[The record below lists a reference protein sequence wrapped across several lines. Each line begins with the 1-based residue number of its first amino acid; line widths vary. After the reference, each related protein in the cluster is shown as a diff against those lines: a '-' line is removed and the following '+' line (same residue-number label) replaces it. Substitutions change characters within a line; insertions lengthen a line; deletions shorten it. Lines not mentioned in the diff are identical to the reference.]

1 MSISSSVPSA
11 VAAADPSAAP
21 ADVDRAVAAA
31 TEPGAEPADTASP
44 DPAADTDPAVDTG
57 AAPDAGAPSGSGTG
71 SDAAGAAAPEAGA
84 STGAPAGPLYV
95 VGDVHGQYEPL
106 LAALADTGLVDGDGH
121 WSGGTARVW
130 FLGDLTDRGPDGIG
144 VVRLVRR
151 LGREAAQV
159 GGFVDTLLGNH
170 EILLLGSRRFDEEQ
184 IDLPAGARS
193 FRATW
198 QLNGGRDSDLDAL
211 TDDEA
216 DWLATRPAMARAD
229 DFLLAH
235 SDTVAY
241 LDYGDSVEQIVAA
254 LRTELA
260 DGDATRWWE
269 CFRQLTRRHDFRGED
284 GPARVGEVL
293 DTLGGRQFVHGHSP
307 IPEHLAVDPSEVTEP
322 LRYAEGKALSVD
334 GGLFAGGPCLV
345 TRLPYAP

>member
-1 MSISSSVPSA
+1 MPISSSEPSA
-11 VAAADPSAAP
+11 PGSTAP
-21 ADVDRAVAAA
+21 AGFVPVESA
-31 TEPGAEPADTASP
+31 TP
-44 DPAADTDPAVDTG
+44 G
-57 AAPDAGAPSGSGTG
+57 AAPS
-71 SDAAGAAAPEAGA
+71 
-84 STGAPAGPLYV
+84 PLYV
-95 VGDVHGQYEPL
+95 VGDVHGQYGPL
-106 LAALADTGLVDGDGH
+106 LATLAANGLVDADGH
-121 WSGGTARVW
+121 WSGGTTRLW

-151 LGREAAQV
+151 LGGEAAPV
-159 GGFVDTLLGNH
+159 GGRVDTLLGNH
-170 EILLLGSRRFDEEQ
+170 EILLLGSRRFGDEL

-193 FRATW
+193 FRTTW

-216 DWLATRPAMARAD
+216 EWLTERAAMVRAD

-254 LRTELA
+254 LRAELV
-260 DGDATRWWE
+260 DGDAPRWWE

-284 GPARVGEVL
+284 GVARVAEML
-293 DTLGGRQFVHGHSP
+293 DTLGGHQYVHGHSP

-322 LRYAEGKALSVD
+322 LLYADGRALSVD

-345 TRLPYAP
+345 TRLPYRAAAR